1 MRVKIDR
8 SGTLSA
14 TLLIL
19 SINLFSFQETFG
31 QIAHSGCANFFQQFE
46 AMGKT
51 VGNPQIPISSG
62 KSNERVPPITSGG
75 PPPITSG
82 GPPPITSG
90 GPPPI
95 TSGGP
100 PPITSGG
107 PPPITSGGPPPITSG
122 GPPPIT
128 SGGPPPITSGGPPP
142 ITSGGP
148 PPITSGG
155 PPPITSGG
163 PPPITSGG
171 PPPINSG
178 GPSKSNTADS
188 FPFVTAGPPPIVSG
202 GPPPL
207 SSGGPFGPPGGLE
220 GGTKS
225 GGSGKFTLPPKAFAI
240 NSEVSLDISEIE
252 RRSLEP
258 KTLELDVSKKSSKT
272 SGFGNNR
279 KDFFFT
285 ATKAVKF
292 IASGSGI
299 CGAYNSDN
307 QIGVC
312 LYSGIDKTGQ
322 DPSKSGWLSGSAVQN
337 CQAEVYLFKKIRM
350 NSEIFRPSNPQ
361 LKITAKVVD
370 GCELESNNFNSGC
383 QNIFITKALFNALRP
398 NRKENDQ
405 GHIDTLSWSF
415 KKSPF

>member
-107 PPPITSGGPPPITSG
+107 PPPIT
-122 GPPPIT
+122 
-128 SGGPPPITSGGPPP
+128 
-142 ITSGGP
+142 
-148 PPITSGG
+148 
-155 PPPITSGG
+155 
-163 PPPITSGG
+163 
-171 PPPINSG
+171 SG

-337 CQAEVYLFKKIRM
+337 CQAEV
-350 NSEIFRPSNPQ
+350 EIFRPSNPQ